1 MLCIE
6 GFMSIVFAINRKV
19 HFNYFVEETVEA
31 GIVLF
36 GSEVKA
42 IRAGMIS
49 FNDGFAAFK
58 NNELFLYN
66 VHISEYKYSSVF
78 SHEPDRLK
86 KLLLH
91 KQELKRLKR
100 KVEEKG
106 ITLVPIDFHYANH
119 KIKVTL
125 GLCKGK
131 KMQDKRETIKNRD
144 IERDI
149 ARELRERN
157 R

>member
-1 MLCIE
+1 
-6 GFMSIVFAINRKV
+6 MSIVFAINRKV

>member
-1 MLCIE
+1 
-6 GFMSIVFAINRKV
+6 MSMVFAVNRKV
-19 HFNYFVEETVEA
+19 HFNYFVEESIEA
-31 GIVLF
+31 GIVLT

-49 FNDGFAAFK
+49 FTDGFAAFK
-58 NNELFLYN
+58 NDELFLYN
-66 VHISEYKYSSVF
+66 VHISEYKYSSIF
-78 SHEPDRLK
+78 SHDPDRLK

-100 KVEEKG
+100 KVDEKG
-106 ITLVPIDFHYANH
+106 ITLIPLDFHYANH

-131 KMQDKRETIKNRD
+131 KLHDKREAIKNKD
-144 IERDI
+144 IERDM

>member
-1 MLCIE
+1 
-6 GFMSIVFAINRKV
+6 MSIVFAVNRKV

-31 GIVLF
+31 GIVLL

-49 FNDGFAAFK
+49 FTDGFAAFKSNK

-66 VHISEYKYSSVF
+66 VHISEYKYSAVF
-78 SHEPDRLK
+78 SHEPDRIK

-100 KVEEKG
+100 KIDEKG
-106 ITLVPIDFHYANH
+106 ITLIPLDFHYANH

-131 KMQDKRETIKNRD
+131 KMHDKREAIKNRD
-144 IERDI
+144 IERDM

>member
-1 MLCIE
+1 
-6 GFMSIVFAINRKV
+6 MSHVFATNRKV
-19 HFNYFVEETVEA
+19 HFNYFVEETIEA
-31 GIVLF
+31 GIVLS

-42 IRAGMIS
+42 IRDGMIS
-49 FNDGFAAFK
+49 FTDGFAAFK

-66 VHISEYKYSSVF
+66 VRISEYKHSSVF

-91 KQELKRLKR
+91 NQELKRLRR
-100 KVEEKG
+100 KVDEKG
-106 ITLVPIDFHYANH
+106 ITLVPLDFHYGNH

-131 KMQDKRETIKNRD
+131 KMHDKRDTIKGRD
-144 IERDI
+144 IDRDT

-157 R
+157 S